1 MDEYRI
7 HPDTGERLHRDV
19 RPMTITYAA
28 FSRTLDVPGWYPAG
42 DGDAIHVGSDLD
54 GIDTAVEE
62 MRAEYAVAVR
72 RLRKSLKL
80 SQEAA
85 GRIFGGG
92 KRAFQKYEAGKM
104 PPSDAA
110 VGLIELVR
118 RDPRAID
125 VLTSLPGRSREAA

>member
-7 HPDTGERLHRDV
+7 HPDTGERLHRDI

-28 FSRTLDVPGWYPAG
+28 FSRTLDVPGWYPPH
-42 DGDAIHVGSDLD
+42 DGDAIHIGSDLD
-54 GIDTAVEE
+54 GVDAAIGE
-62 MRAEYAVAVR
+62 MRADYAAAVR
-72 RLRKSLKL
+72 SLRKSLRL

-92 KRAFQKYEAGKM
+92 KRAFQKYEAGTM

-118 RDPRAID
+118 RDPRAIEI
-125 VLTSLPGRSREAA
+125 LTSLPGRSREAA